1 MRRLFWIVLGL
12 IALFLFLRSRVR
24 VVRVAHPAALRAGEQ
39 VVVTSGE
46 WEGHIGV
53 IVGSPAETRE
63 IQVELDTAQGRIVKL
78 FPLDQLTRR
87 A

>member
-1 MRRLFWIVLGL
+1 MRRLVWIVLGL
-12 IALFLFLRSRVR
+12 IALFLFVRSRVR
-24 VVRVAHPAALRAGEQ
+24 VVRVARPGALTAGEQ

-46 WEGHIGV
+46 WAGRTGV

-63 IQVELDTAQGRIVKL
+63 VQVELDTAQGRIVKL